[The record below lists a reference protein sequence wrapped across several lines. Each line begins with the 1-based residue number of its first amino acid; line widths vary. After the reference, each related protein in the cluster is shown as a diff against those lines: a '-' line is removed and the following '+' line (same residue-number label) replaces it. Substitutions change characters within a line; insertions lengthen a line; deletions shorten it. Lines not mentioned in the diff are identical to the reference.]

1 MPVRDGEQC
10 SIGFQ
15 PVPRDHCTWL
25 CEIGNDLGVPQ
36 SRRSI
41 GARYRLEAYATLSV
55 AASLNPSFPHQCAA
69 GEGVTEGCFDWS
81 SPDFGGFI
89 FFN

>member
-15 PVPRDHCTWL
+15 PVPRDHCTWP

-36 SRRSI
+36 GRRSI
-41 GARYRLEAYATLSV
+41 GARYRLEAYATLSI
-55 AASLNPSFPHQCAA
+55 AASPSFSTR
-69 GEGVTEGCFDWS
+69 GVSDPGRGSKWTSCLKGLHYKGDLS
-81 SPDFGGFI
+81 VLV
-89 FFN
+89 